1 MPLSQKN
8 QNIKQK
14 QYCNKFNKDFKNGPH
29 QKHLFKKN
37 LKTFSLKLRWVQ
49 KLANRRAESLKE
61 YGTQCENTYEHVLSQ
76 AWTLLLSS
84 DL

>member
-14 QYCNKFNKDFKNGPH
+14 QYCNKFNKVFKNGPH

-37 LKTFSLKLRWVQ
+37 LKTFNLKHSWVQ
-49 KLANRRAESLKE
+49 KLANKRAEYLKA
-61 YGTQCENTYEHVLSQ
+61 YGMRSENTYENALS
-76 AWTLLLSS
+76 
-84 DL
+84 